1 MLPSKFSANRIDPRK
16 LHAFKEKLKVTSNAL
31 IINKKNF
38 KPGLNARGLPT
49 RDTNRPEVDNAT
61 FAATNGTF
69 KAACEAAG
77 VKNTKRQASKFRNKY
92 GAAFKAARA

>member
-16 LHAFKEKLKVTSNAL
+16 LNAFKEKLKVASNA
-31 IINKKNF
+31 IIVHKKMF
-38 KPGLNARGLPT
+38 KPGVNSRGRPS

-61 FAATNGTF
+61 FAATNGAF

-92 GAAFKAARA
+92 GAAFRSRA